1 MRWLAPSFSPLKKMA
16 DAPPPAKRARPGDG
30 GGERGSIDDPITA
43 ALHRLA
49 PHFAGPAHKHVKAL
63 DLLTRLL
70 ENSGAAASATP
81 PALTPAHA
89 RPVLGAACAAMGG
102 HPERWAP
109 GKSPEAAAAARAAGR
124 LWAALAAA
132 RPAMF
137 PPPLR
142 EASGLGPP
150 GGAGAGA
157 GSPAA
162 APPAAI
168 LAPLQAWSATRVA
181 LATDDSFAFASAVAA
196 LTAAV
201 EGLPRPLPPA
211 RAGTADADEGAALAD
226 LAGAPGRAKD
236 AAAAAAA
243 AAGGGGGPAAA
254 AEAACVSWSPAA
266 AAAALRCALLDA
278 FAYLV
283 GPGYARPWS
292 RAGVDAA
299 VGGPLR
305 AAAEGGAFGGD
316 GAAQHERA
324 RALQRA
330 VASARAARGAGKRP
344 GADAPG
350 GGGGGGFQAE
360 AARWA
365 GAAVSKRGS
374 VGMGGGGGGGAAGAF
389 QVLGG
394 G

>member
-1 MRWLAPSFSPLKKMA
+1 MA

-168 LAPLQAWSATRVA
+168 LAPLQAWSATRAA

-236 AAAAAAA
+236 AAAAAARLVA
-243 AAGGGGGPAAA
+243 TGQPSTSARGRCSARSLPLGLRGGPGSGLALTRLAVAAA
-254 AEAACVSWSPAA
+254 AVSRRRPRGGQGRPSP
-266 AAAALRCALLDA
+266 
-278 FAYLV
+278 
-283 GPGYARPWS
+283 S
-292 RAGVDAA
+292 
-299 VGGPLR
+299 
-305 AAAEGGAFGGD
+305 
-316 GAAQHERA
+316 GAAWGWVGVGVAGRRA
-324 RALQRA
+324 RSRC
-330 VASARAARGAGKRP
+330 
-344 GADAPG
+344 
-350 GGGGGGFQAE
+350 
-360 AARWA
+360 
-365 GAAVSKRGS
+365 
-374 VGMGGGGGGGAAGAF
+374 
-389 QVLGG
+389 
-394 G
+394 